1 MLQRAPDAQIA
12 WNDVWVG
19 AVITAFLFTVGK
31 FAIGLY
37 LGKSDVGSAFGAAGS
52 WVILLV
58 WVYYSAQIFLF
69 GAEFTQVYAN
79 ATGSRIV
86 PTEDAV
92 VVDSNKATAPDS
104 APGVMHPEST
114 TRSAT
119 VRTSRLSG
127 NKRGSQVASR
137 PNRKGRPFDRGE
149 RWVGELLLTFSIF
162 RGDRRRDVPS

>member
-1 MLQRAPDAQIA
+1 M
-12 WNDVWVG
+12 
-19 AVITAFLFTVGK
+19 
-31 FAIGLY
+31 
-37 LGKSDVGSAFGAAGS
+37 
-52 WVILLV
+52 ILLV

-104 APGVMHPEST
+104 ALGVMQPEPS

-127 NKRGSQVASR
+127 DEQGSQVASR
-137 PNRKGRPFDRGE
+137 PNRKGRPLDRGE
-149 RWVGELLLTFSIF
+149 RWVGALLLTFSIF
-162 RGDRRRDVPS
+162 RLLRGDRQRDVPS